1 MKRPLLAPLT
11 DFLSAFNTSG
21 LWLLGG
27 LGLSSAPLIW
37 TLFSTPA
44 PQTTTVEPVTIPPLS
59 ELPAPQDKYQ
69 ISGSSNQLSG
79 KPAPGTKPRALPDPL
94 PKAQGVKSQTAI
106 APTPAPVKAKT
117 VKAAAPA
124 PVTRAPQPQPAAPP
138 LGSVP
143 DNYVPPSLDIRVGI
157 ARQVDSLSLGTSQQ
171 AHLQERSGRSLK
183 TIGSGRSLTVS
194 ASGSNLL
201 VNGNPYPGVLWVNP
215 TQGSYLYV
223 NDRWYRGRL
232 LLAAEGG
239 ALTAVN
245 YVDLEHYLI
254 SVVGSEMHADAP
266 AEALKAQAIAAR
278 SYALV
283 HMIRPASRWFDLG
296 DNQRWQVYKGINS
309 EYQTG
314 YQAVGATGGQVLS
327 YRGGVV
333 ESLYASTD
341 AIVSSVHKGRGMS
354 QLGAYDLA
362 RQGYTYQQILDRYY
376 PGVNLARVILKQ

>member
-1 MKRPLLAPLT
+1 MKRPLLTPLT

-37 TLFSTPA
+37 TLFSAPA
-44 PQTTTVEPVTIPPLS
+44 PQTAVEPVTVPPLS
-59 ELPAPQDKYQ
+59 ELPAPRDSYQ
-69 ISGSSNQLSG
+69 ISETRYQSSG
-79 KPAPGTKPRALPDPL
+79 KDLAAPGGKLQPLPDPL
-94 PKAQGVKSQTAI
+94 PKTQGAKPQAVITAPQ
-106 APTPAPVKAKT
+106 APIKAKT
-117 VKAAAPA
+117 VKAPA
-124 PVTRAPQPQPAAPP
+124 PVKQAPQPQTAAPP

-157 ARQVDSLSLGTSQQ
+157 ARRVDSLTLGTSQQ

-183 TIGSGRSLTVS
+183 LIGAGRPLTVS
-194 ASGSNLL
+194 ASGANVL

-215 TQGSYLYV
+215 TQGGYLYV

-245 YVDLEHYLI
+245 YVDLEHYLV
-254 SVVGSEMHADAP
+254 SVVGSEMHANAP

-314 YQAVGATGGQVLS
+314 YQAVGSTGGQVLS

-354 QLGAYDLA
+354 QLGAGDLA

-376 PGVNLARVILKQ
+376 PGVSLARVILKQ